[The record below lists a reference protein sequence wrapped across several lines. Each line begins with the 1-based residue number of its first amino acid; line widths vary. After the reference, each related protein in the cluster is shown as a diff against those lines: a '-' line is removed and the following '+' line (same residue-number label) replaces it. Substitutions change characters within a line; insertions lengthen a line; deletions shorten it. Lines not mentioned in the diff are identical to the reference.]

1 MPKSSTNTNR
11 LNKRFCLEAGL
22 EKRFPKN
29 NFLSFCARM
38 LLNLGQIGSKGGIFK
53 LSYNP
58 RVKAKLR
65 SGDKPGGSK
74 EMENKHILIV
84 DDDIDL
90 AAALE
95 DLMVALGARVTV
107 AYHGR
112 DALAKIASSPAKI
125 DLILSDYQM
134 PEMNGLQLLEEVR
147 KIPGPVFPFV
157 VLSGNLNDSLM
168 YELQRLGVDGTL
180 SKPFELPKL
189 RALMLTAMQKR
200 NNAETAI
207 AEEISA

>member
-1 MPKSSTNTNR
+1 
-11 LNKRFCLEAGL
+11 
-22 EKRFPKN
+22 
-29 NFLSFCARM
+29 
-38 LLNLGQIGSKGGIFK
+38 
-53 LSYNP
+53 
-58 RVKAKLR
+58 
-65 SGDKPGGSK
+65 
-74 EMENKHILIV
+74 MENKHILIV

-180 SKPFELPKL
+180 SKPFELSKL

-207 AEEISA
+207 AEEISAQKSSGIAELRNEG